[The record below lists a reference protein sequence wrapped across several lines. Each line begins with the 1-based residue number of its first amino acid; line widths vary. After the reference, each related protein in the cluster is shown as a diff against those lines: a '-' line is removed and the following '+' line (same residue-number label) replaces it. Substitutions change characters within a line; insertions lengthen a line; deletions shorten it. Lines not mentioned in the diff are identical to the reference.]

1 MPDVFKKLLI
11 LFWHAGF
18 QQKLMKIQQNCRT
31 GKRMLRCIG
40 ENKDA
45 ILPECLTFEK

>member
-1 MPDVFKKLLI
+1 MVYKYST
-11 LFWHAGF
+11 
-18 QQKLMKIQQNCRT
+18 KLMKIQQNYGI
-31 GKRMLRCIG
+31 GKRMLWCIG